1 MGLLLV
7 WISTIIVS
15 KTMDVITTFK
25 IIKDLADE
33 EYKIKPDKLSTLK
46 DELNNNDES
55 IFNKLKSYIPFVNI
69 FNSMLNGLDYAC
81 NKGQTL
87 DQMYLLDVIERMDK
101 EEIEEYNKKPSTIR
115 ALLITNK
122 DKRKTDSFKPLMDDN
137 KSKAIC
143 IDYEKENK
151 FRLLLLYHN
160 LDNKGR
166 IKIDEMRISV
176 SEKMIENKEEYDNL
190 VKSELA
196 RIHKLSTRKVI
207 VVDKFIKKLYKCKHK
222 EYMSI
227 GETIV
232 DKKFE
237 SEEENIKEKG
247 EKLNINKL
255 VEIRKEKEKLI
266 RERNDILNPTIEEE
280 KKLEKKK

>member
-33 EYKIKPDKLSTLK
+33 EYKIKPDKLSSLK

-55 IFNKLKSYIPFVNI
+55 IFNKLKGYIPFVNI
-69 FNSMLNGLDYAC
+69 FNSMLNGLDYAS

-115 ALLITNK
+115 ALLIANK

-143 IDYEKENK
+143 IDYEKENR
-151 FRLLLLYHN
+151 FRVLLLYHN

-196 RIHKLSTRKVI
+196 RIHKLSTRNVI
-207 VVDKFIKKLYKCKHK
+207 IVDKFIKKLYKCKHK
-222 EYMSI
+222 EYMSV

-255 VEIRKEKEKLI
+255 DEIRKEKEKLI

>member
-255 VEIRKEKEKLI
+255 DEIRKEKEKLI